1 MMVTHT
7 TVVRAVRGR
16 SEQLGQCL
24 HTLQEPMQQMVGCL
38 GFEVAQV
45 KEDPAVWQ
53 LQGRW
58 QSDAALHDFF
68 AAPRLQQVFDQAIR
82 HCLLASVEC

>member
-1 MMVTHT
+1 MVTHT

-24 HTLQEPMQQMVGCL
+24 HTLQEPMQHMVGCL
-38 GFEVAQV
+38 GFAVTRV
-45 KEDPAVWQ
+45 PGDPASWQ
-53 LQGRW
+53 LQGCW
-58 QSDAALHDFF
+58 QSDAALHEFF
-68 AAPRLQQVFDQAIR
+68 VAPRLQQVFDQAIR